1 MIKRNPPAAAAAA
14 VIAVALAAHAARAA
28 GNPLANPDQIALE
41 TQAARLLASAPVQA
55 QVPFVTRPFAAHPF
69 ASTAEGQATLPGAV
83 KEVVFAAVVDAID
96 RDPAR
101 PRIEWLWSPAHD
113 WFGLSTPT
121 SKVLMPNVDN
131 VFRIVPVDGVSHYR
145 LVATPTGPK
154 PTQVSL
160 QLLPALPAEDQWNKV
175 IQELVDSDIRQET
188 DGSYVIT
195 IGPEPAA
202 ADRPNHIATTPASRF
217 ILIRDTIQDWA
228 TESPYRLEI
237 TRLDGPPGAATP
249 DDDALAG
256 QAADLARQIA
266 PRVLAARGDNVGA
279 VTGFFQGPANQLS
292 SPKIRE
298 GGRWGLSSSGHFQ
311 LGDDE
316 ALVITLNPI
325 GARYLAVQLAN
336 GWLGSLDYLH
346 HTASL
351 NLAQTRANP
360 DGTVT
365 LVVAARDP
373 GVANWLDTTGLHEG
387 SMFVRWQQLPDTLD
401 PQARGVRDVRLV
413 KLSQLDPSLPRVTPD
428 ERRDLVQARAA
439 AYARR
444 FAQ

>member
-1 MIKRNPPAAAAAA
+1 MVGGAEGPRGNAE
-14 VIAVALAAHAARAA
+14 ALAEQPTERSWAFEAYREADGGDTVA
-28 GNPLANPDQIALE
+28 G
-41 TQAARLLASAPVQA
+41 V
-55 QVPFVTRPFAAHPF
+55 
-69 ASTAEGQATLPGAV
+69 
-83 KEVVFAAVVDAID
+83 
-96 RDPAR
+96 
-101 PRIEWLWSPAHD
+101 
-113 WFGLSTPT
+113 
-121 SKVLMPNVDN
+121 
-131 VFRIVPVDGVSHYR
+131 
-145 LVATPTGPK
+145 
-154 PTQVSL
+154 
-160 QLLPALPAEDQWNKV
+160 
-175 IQELVDSDIRQET
+175 
-188 DGSYVIT
+188 
-195 IGPEPAA
+195 
-202 ADRPNHIATTPASRF
+202 
-217 ILIRDTIQDWA
+217 
-228 TESPYRLEI
+228 
-237 TRLDGPPGAATP
+237 
-249 DDDALAG
+249 
-256 QAADLARQIA
+256 
-266 PRVLAARGDNVGA
+266 
-279 VTGFFQGPANQLS
+279 
-292 SPKIRE
+292 
-298 GGRWGLSSSGHFQ
+298 